1 MIKKRNSR
9 YNKRKKLS
17 AKPIKLLIKSL
28 VVLIMLNLGAWGA
41 KRVVNTGFFKAEIKW
56 QIDNKLPITQIM
68 LEKSIHPLI
77 KNEYQLNINEIKQ
90 ALENQPWIAKVSITA
105 DPLFFNRIKINID
118 SQQIAMRWE
127 NIDCK
132 TNNKPNCTGYISN
145 NGELFIPKKIT
156 ASDVVLARTKID
168 RETITLLY
176 QNYQEYQ
183 KITGE
188 MLIKSFSK
196 THIEQ
201 LTFEPDIKVILGY
214 QQQQQ
219 RLVRFLKAYK
229 ELKKKISRKKLNKS
243 TFDMRYPK
251 GFTLKH

>member
-1 MIKKRNSR
+1 
-9 YNKRKKLS
+9 
-17 AKPIKLLIKSL
+17 
-28 VVLIMLNLGAWGA
+28 
-41 KRVVNTGFFKAEIKW
+41 
-56 QIDNKLPITQIM
+56 
-68 LEKSIHPLI
+68 
-77 KNEYQLNINEIKQ
+77 
-90 ALENQPWIAKVSITA
+90 
-105 DPLFFNRIKINID
+105 
-118 SQQIAMRWE
+118 
-127 NIDCK
+127 
-132 TNNKPNCTGYISN
+132 
-145 NGELFIPKKIT
+145 
-156 ASDVVLARTKID
+156 
-168 RETITLLY
+168 
-176 QNYQEYQ
+176 
-183 KITGE
+183 